1 MAIATTTAWKP
12 KNLPQKPEDSR
23 SAKEKSIIS
32 TVEFVSPE
40 LPTISAI
47 ADANPITS
55 TQAQEQQITQNLL
68 EVLPPSQNEQDS
80 QQNRE
85 KYLANKEFVGVG
97 TVYIGGVEEGDA
109 GVDGVVD
116 EFDHFLFWL
125 GRTMV
130 KGQSHAA
137 QSLF

>member
-80 QQNRE
+80 QHIPHSN
-85 KYLANKEFVGVG
+85 LP
-97 TVYIGGVEEGDA
+97 I
-109 GVDGVVD
+109 VVWTI
-116 EFDHFLFWL
+116 LFTNAFCW
-125 GRTMV
+125 
-130 KGQSHAA
+130 KSGQSS
-137 QSLF
+137 SLPPKFYSLALNR

>member
-1 MAIATTTAWKP
+1 MEAKTCHSCKIFGHSDTTCPKMAIATTTAWKP

-80 QQNRE
+80 Q
-85 KYLANKEFVGVG
+85 
-97 TVYIGGVEEGDA
+97 VYSILESTFMLPA
-109 GVDGVVD
+109 
-116 EFDHFLFWL
+116 HP
-125 GRTMV
+125 
-130 KGQSHAA
+130 
-137 QSLF
+137 SL